1 MAARLTRTQKEYF
14 DNWNTFVTN
23 LNTTAERD
31 KPIFRIEQRGN
42 KCNLTLNFNES
53 LFRLS
58 KEKVNLEKVIQ
69 HFELPHRMN
78 MPAKFKSESLEPIYP
93 IAMSLQQ
100 SLRTFQVTNSKV
112 TDSFAM
118 LIAVKKNEA

>member
-1 MAARLTRTQKEYF
+1 MY
-14 DNWNTFVTN
+14 VTN
-23 LNTTAERD
+23 LNVAAERE
-31 KPIFRIEQRGN
+31 KSIFRIDQRGN
-42 KCNLTLNFNES
+42 KYSLALNFNES

-58 KEKVNLEKVIQ
+58 KEKANLEKVIQ

-100 SLRTFQVTNSKV
+100 SLRTF
-112 TDSFAM
+112 
-118 LIAVKKNEA
+118 